1 MINSKVAPI
10 LSEEFKAKLDKK
22 CWYHGSSQVFEAWEI
37 PAPQKPNE
45 EFLVPHNCAIFFT
58 SNLDYAK
65 GAGNKTAKVAIS
77 KDSNILDMTENYYES
92 EKLRLLL
99 KRHDLVSKTLN
110 IQHDFWHTGWK
121 TGDVL
126 RVAFT
131 DPVVGQHMQ
140 KVALELSKRSGI
152 PLTEANIIIQHNATR
167 GLIELI
173 CQSAKESGFDAL
185 YGFEVDR
192 HSDANKKIA
201 QPWLAVFSS
210 SIVSAPEW
218 F

>member
-1 MINSKVAPI
+1 MINAKVEPI
-10 LSEEFKAKLDKK
+10 LSEEFIAKLGKS
-22 CWYHGSSQVFEAWEI
+22 CWYHGSNQVFDSWKI
-37 PAPQKPNE
+37 PPPPKPDE
-45 EFLVPHNCAIFFT
+45 EFLLPHECAIFFT

-65 GAGNKTAKVAIS
+65 RAGSKTARVAIS
-77 KDSNILDMTENYYES
+77 KDSNILDMTENYDES

-99 KRHDLVSKTLN
+99 EQHDLMSKMLN
-110 IQHDFWHTGWK
+110 IQHDFWHEGWK

-126 RVAFT
+126 RVAFD
-131 DPVVGQHMQ
+131 DPIVDKHM
-140 KVALELSKRSGI
+140 KDVALNLSERSGI
-152 PLTEANIIIQHNATR
+152 PLMEANLVIQHNSSR

-173 CQSAKESGFDAL
+173 CKSAKELGFDAL

-210 SIVSAPEW
+210 NIVSAPEW